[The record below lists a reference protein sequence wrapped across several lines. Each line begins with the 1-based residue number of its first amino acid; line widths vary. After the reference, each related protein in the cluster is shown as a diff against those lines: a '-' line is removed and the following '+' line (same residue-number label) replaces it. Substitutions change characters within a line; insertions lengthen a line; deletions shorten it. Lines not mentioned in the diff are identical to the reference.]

1 MKQSMY
7 QSINEA
13 EQLQTPGYPLFL
25 RTEKDDDDDDDDD
38 DHVSQSKRNVINNMP
53 SRKYMFVCK
62 GLEKKGI
69 NHSFHHRVT
78 IAS

>member
-25 RTEKDDDDDDDDD
+25 RTEKDDDDD
-38 DHVSQSKRNVINNMP
+38 HVSQSKRNVINNMP
-53 SRKYMFVCK
+53 
-62 GLEKKGI
+62 I
-69 NHSFHHRVT
+69 P
-78 IAS
+78 